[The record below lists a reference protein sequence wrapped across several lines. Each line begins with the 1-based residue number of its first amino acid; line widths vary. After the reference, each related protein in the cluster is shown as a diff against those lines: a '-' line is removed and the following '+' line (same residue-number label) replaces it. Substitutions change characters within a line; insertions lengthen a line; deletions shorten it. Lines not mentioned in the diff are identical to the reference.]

1 MPDLAQ
7 KIKLAVSFSFDV
19 NVIMRKV
26 FVNLV
31 SAISSI
37 YRKLSKSY
45 GPRLRLR
52 SSEAHFYGYIIASQ
66 EGENLEPE
74 RKHDVINCMPR
85 NQQWIH
91 LQSCKNGLT
100 NLANKLSL
108 TFCPDYEKIRFGVWH
123 GQFERV
129 RVWILSNNIAVL
141 IKYIRNTT

>member
-52 SSEAHFYGYIIASQ
+52 SSEGNFYGYIIASQ
-66 EGENLEPE
+66 EGRNLEPE
-74 RKHDVINCMPR
+74 RKHDVCILESIAFPFL
-85 NQQWIH
+85 H
-91 LQSCKNGLT
+91 LQRCKNGLT